1 MHALLWID
9 NTMVVFYITIL
20 QATLRWA
27 KKLWKWVD
35 PLLALRAAY
44 LLAWHRQGMCCLTAS
59 LYPAIWKST
68 CCCYWQALLPIS
80 PRLSEMTTH
89 LEIMDF
95 LGWFQHTEMLGKGL
109 IHCRRRTYAHK
120 WFFSPNAVKFQMLSF
135 CNLPYESKEDAEL
148 KWLLLKAA
156 FFQAIIMGRWI
167 GELHVLLVIMQCLLF
182 CTRSQTC
189 HAVAKP
195 NIHTKDIN
203 RIYH

>member
-1 MHALLWID
+1 MLLNKTSGLLFKLVKEKLTGNESCAASTGTFSGMANIMHALLWID

-109 IHCRRRTYAHK
+109 IHCCRCTYAHK
-120 WFFSPNAVKFQMLSF
+120 WFFSPKCCEIPNAKFLQLAIWVKGRCRAQM
-135 CNLPYESKEDAEL
+135 
-148 KWLLLKAA
+148 A
-156 FFQAIIMGRWI
+156 F
-167 GELHVLLVIMQCLLF
+167 
-182 CTRSQTC
+182 T
-189 HAVAKP
+189 
-195 NIHTKDIN
+195 
-203 RIYH
+203 